1 MLIDETSGA
10 HSGDELVLQET
21 LKARIWWTSRARMQ
35 TEKRLLSNHFQAQV
49 VLLYYSFFS
58 TCIAIYYLKFDNAND
73 LANVSWLSFSIL
85 TMIASIFIST
95 LRYKERADSVKQC
108 YESLTSIYSRI
119 HQDTSLSELY
129 AIEDKYKYTCSL
141 CENHSSSDY
150 GAAIISEYSKNDKD
164 GRQRLSKKPTCHLR
178 IENNVNKIK
187 RLVLLIAIYSL
198 PIIVLLLPSYIV
210 PSTQTYKIEIPSL
223 HYVR

>member
-1 MLIDETSGA
+1 
-10 HSGDELVLQET
+10 
-21 LKARIWWTSRARMQ
+21 MQ
-35 TEKRLLSNHFQAQV
+35 TEKRLLSNHLQAQV
-49 VLLYYSFFS
+49 ILLYYSFFS
-58 TCIAIYYLKFDNAND
+58 TCIAIYYLKFDNTND

-129 AIEDKYKYTCSL
+129 AIEDKYNYTCSL
-141 CENHSSSDY
+141 CENHSPSDY
-150 GAAIISEYSKNDKD
+150 GAAVISEYSRNDKI
-164 GRQRLSKKPTCHLR
+164 GRQRLSKKPTCYLW
-178 IENNVNKIK
+178 IESIANKIK
-187 RLVLLIAIYSL
+187 RRTLLLAIYSL
-198 PIIVLLLPSYIV
+198 PIIVLVLPSYIA
-210 PSTQTYKIEIPSL
+210 PSKQAYKIEIPSL

>member
-1 MLIDETSGA
+1 MF
-10 HSGDELVLQET
+10 QET

-35 TEKRLLSNHFQAQV
+35 TEKRLLSNNFQAQI

-58 TCIAIYYLKFDNAND
+58 TCIAIYYLKFDSAND

-119 HQDTSLSELY
+119 HQDTTLSELY
-129 AIEDKYKYTCSL
+129 TFEDKYIHTCSL

-150 GAAIISEYSKNDKD
+150 GAAIISEYLRNDEN
-164 GRQRLSKKPTCHLR
+164 GRQQLSKKPTCQLW
-178 IENNVNKIK
+178 IESIKNKTK
-187 RLVLLIAIYSL
+187 RLVLLLVIYSL
-198 PIIVLLLPSYIV
+198 PILVLVLPSYIA
-210 PSTQTYKIEIPSL
+210 PSTQAYKIELPSL

>member
-1 MLIDETSGA
+1 MPTLPSVSHSYTSKC
-10 HSGDELVLQET
+10 HTV
-21 LKARIWWTSRARMQ
+21 K
-35 TEKRLLSNHFQAQV
+35 KRLLSNHFQAQV

-119 HQDTSLSELY
+119 HQETSLSELY
-129 AIEDKYKYTCSL
+129 AIEDKYNYTCSL

-150 GAAIISEYSKNDKD
+150 SAAIISEYSKNDKN

-178 IENNVNKIK
+178 IESNLNKIK
-187 RLVLLIAIYSL
+187 RVRGSRTCSTVARSCLSL
-198 PIIVLLLPSYIV
+198 ERYFPS
-210 PSTQTYKIEIPSL
+210 ST
-223 HYVR
+223 